1 MSEVAFVN
9 MYPPDIPE
17 EAPKEAIR
25 RLHKNLEEEPLVRE
39 IKHIEEKLLVRRG
52 DYFKDY
58 TMEERTQLKELLKL
72 FEELLQT
79 KYGALNYILKTMPN
93 EIEALYKVNT
103 SIDFTVDLDEVRMR
117 IPNPVLDGAVAAGGG
132 RSFVGEEPKKV
143 YSPEEDKRNEKVT
156 DKAIEEIVEA
166 IKNILSKED

>member
-1 MSEVAFVN
+1 
-9 MYPPDIPE
+9 MYPPNKPE
-17 EAPKEAIR
+17 EEPSEAVK
-25 RLHKNLEEEPLVRE
+25 RLHKNLEEEPLVKR
-39 IKHIEEKLLVRRG
+39 IKQIEKGLLVRRG

-58 TMEERTQLKELLKL
+58 TGDEKRQLRELLKL

-117 IPNPVLDGAVAAGGG
+117 IPNPVLDGAIAAGGG
-132 RSFVGEEPKKV
+132 RGIVGEEHKKV

-156 DKAIEEIVEA
+156 DKAIEEIVES
-166 IKNILSKED
+166 IKRILSGD